1 MVIYLIYGNFYLNL
15 ILSTQANACRLATT
29 STTTTTNFPKTKT
42 CWMWYSRAQN
52 KAK

>member
-15 ILSTQANACRLATT
+15 ILATQVNAFRLATT
-29 STTTTTNFPKTKT
+29 STTTTANFPKIKT

-52 KAK
+52 